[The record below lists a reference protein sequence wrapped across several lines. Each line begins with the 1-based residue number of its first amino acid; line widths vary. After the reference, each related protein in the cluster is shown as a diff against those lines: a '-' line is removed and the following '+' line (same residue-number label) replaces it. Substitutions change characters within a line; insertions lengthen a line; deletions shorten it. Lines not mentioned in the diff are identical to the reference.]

1 MTLASTEQSGH
12 CPPPRGH
19 LQHCSPG
26 RKSRDQT
33 PCLGSRFPDHS
44 AGKES
49 ACDAGHTLGRSP
61 GEGKRQPPQYSYP
74 KNPMDRGAWRGMT
87 ETQQGS
93 GSTRAHPRRSRAC
106 PLLGERDPSAS
117 LAASPPCPRAQVTPE
132 ASSPHPGVQMRTPR
146 GQQGGSCPWFP
157 VGGPVPAPFCT
168 PGSPV
173 PHVPRLPPAQKDL
186 REQKAFSKD
195 SEHSGSRMG
204 EQGQQT
210 LLQSYGASRTTLSK
224 HPLYGGVS

>member
-1 MTLASTEQSGH
+1 MRCRTHTGKIPWRREKAAPSILLPEKPHGQRSLAGHDRNSARQWFHQGPPPKEQSLPAPGRERPPRLP
-12 CPPPRGH
+12 CRLPPPR
-19 LQHCSPG
+19 
-26 RKSRDQT
+26 
-33 PCLGSRFPDHS
+33 
-44 AGKES
+44 
-49 ACDAGHTLGRSP
+49 
-61 GEGKRQPPQYSYP
+61 
-74 KNPMDRGAWRGMT
+74 
-87 ETQQGS
+87 
-93 GSTRAHPRRSRAC
+93 
-106 PLLGERDPSAS
+106 
-117 LAASPPCPRAQVTPE
+117 PRAQVTPE

-173 PHVPRLPPAQKDL
+173 PHVPRLPPAQKDR

-195 SEHSGSRMG
+195 SEHSGSWMG